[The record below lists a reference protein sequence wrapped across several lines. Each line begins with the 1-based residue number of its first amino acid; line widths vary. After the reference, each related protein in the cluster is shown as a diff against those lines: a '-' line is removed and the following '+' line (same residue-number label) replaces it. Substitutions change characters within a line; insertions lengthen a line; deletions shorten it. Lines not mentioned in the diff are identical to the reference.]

1 MSRGTLVFV
10 ALALTQSLTTAGC
23 SDDCCSFDGQPVT
36 IKATSDGALWARIR
50 DRDSLETGWALL
62 DTSSPVNLWQANA
75 KQSKDLHEHSLDIL
89 AAEPVNGNTPLRAS
103 FGGVWAQSVVLTS
116 TVAELDGPVLA
127 VLGGE
132 FWRNYA
138 PIFDHNAESKPTV
151 TFWERQPAS
160 TDFLDTAKYAVLEM
174 DPLGGGQL
182 SAKGQPD
189 IFGIRGPHQFPG
201 SQMVVRG
208 CAAAKKFVAATEVL
222 AKCCKGEEQT
232 LATGVELALVVST
245 GIGGVLISES
255 AWSRINP
262 ASAISPS
269 VPATGVPIFHP
280 GYATAIIGRPATL
293 PSLALVNLESDS
305 SRDPGACVEL
315 GRARRTELVALS
327 ESESSSVAHCAEP
340 CDRDPKD
347 SGKGVASAA
356 YVELTQGIEVFI
368 IPDNSAILQAI
379 RAEIRPEGPEIDGLL
394 GASALKSLRIELDY
408 RPRPARLILSCQA
421 SESEKCRAV
430 GRCPRLPNKDST
442 RVCFDLP
449 ALLLLPLTCDN
460 PRPECQ

>member
-1 MSRGTLVFV
+1 VSRGTLVLV
-10 ALALTQSLTTAGC
+10 AVAIAHCLATVGC
-23 SDDCCSFDGQPVT
+23 SEDCCSFDGEPVT

-50 DRDSLETGWALL
+50 DRASLQTGWALL

-75 KQSKDLHEHSLDIL
+75 QQSKDLHEHSIDVL
-89 AAEPVNGNTPLRAS
+89 AADPVNGVMPLRAT
-103 FGGVWAQSVVLTS
+103 FGGLWAQSVVLNS
-116 TVAELDGPVLA
+116 AVAELDGPVLA

-138 PIFDHNAESKPTV
+138 PIFDRNAELKPTV
-151 TFWERQPAS
+151 TFWDRQPAS
-160 TDFLDTAKYAVLEM
+160 TGFLDTAKYAVLEM

-189 IFGIRGPHQFPG
+189 LFGIRGPHQFAG

-208 CAAAKKFVAATEVL
+208 CAAAKSFVP
-222 AKCCKGEEQT
+222 AKETLTACCRGDEQKQ
-232 LATGVELALVVST
+232 ATGVDVALVVST

-255 AWSRINP
+255 AWLRINP
-262 ASAISPS
+262 GAAMTPAAPGAS
-269 VPATGVPIFHP
+269 VPIFHP
-280 GYATAIIGRPATL
+280 GYASPVMGRAASL

-305 SRDPGACVEL
+305 VQDPGACVEL
-315 GRARRTELVALS
+315 GRARRTELVAIS
-327 ESESSSVAHCAEP
+327 ENQNSSVAHCAEA

-368 IPDNSAILQAI
+368 VPDNSAILQAI

-421 SESEKCRAV
+421 TESEKCRAV
-430 GRCPRLPNKDST
+430 GRCPRLPNKDSR

-449 ALLLLPLTCDN
+449 ARLLPEKCDN
-460 PRPECQ
+460 YPRPECQ